1 MILPKKERLFIDN
14 RWQKK
19 LKEMDMK
26 ILLLKAI

>member
-1 MILPKKERLFIDN
+1 MILPKKERIFIDN

-26 ILLLKAI
+26 ILLKVI